1 MFRYHKKNN
10 NKNFH
15 FQSSTIIIN
24 IFLLFYTPCS
34 LEVKSVLASGL
45 SKRSHVTWFLTNQS
59 QGGEKP
65 FKVWRY
71 LIIFPFDW
79 FKVCH
84 VTIFWPIRLLVASQ
98 TPAKLSQLTVL
109 RWCLAKFVLLM
120 RLKSNTSSRLG
131 FWRSQ
136 FILARNTVPVLT
148 LKM

>member
-45 SKRSHVTWFLTNQS
+45 SKRSHVTWFITNQC
-59 QGGEKP
+59 QGGEIP

-71 LIIFPFDW
+71 LIIF
-79 FKVCH
+79 
-84 VTIFWPIRLLVASQ
+84 FWLVQS
-98 TPAKLSQLTVL
+98 LSPDNILTNKITRGFSHGCQPLSVL
-109 RWCLAKFVLLM
+109 RWYLAKFVHLM
-120 RLKSNTSSRLG
+120 RLKSNICSRLG

-136 FILARNTVPVLT
+136 FIFTRNTLPVLT